1 MNNLLQLQSATDLHL
16 VLETDQWLAV
26 ADEIRQG
33 RCNVRRLTL
42 PMVHG
47 ARCETTEAVQA
58 LASEIQLDCNLE
70 QLGLQME
77 NGLRMKR
84 AWHW

>member
-1 MNNLLQLQSATDLHL
+1 
-16 VLETDQWLAV
+16 
-26 ADEIRQG
+26 
-33 RCNVRRLTL
+33 
-42 PMVHG
+42 
-47 ARCETTEAVQA
+47 VQA